1 MIREWV
7 PALGPA
13 LVLDL
18 QGVWV
23 LERAEES
30 ALDEASVQELSAPA
44 RAWLLLWNWLLES
57 LTPPVDPLETD
68 RAASPAVTLQQEI
81 LSAGWLPG

>member
-30 ALDEASVQELSAPA
+30 ALDEASVRELSAPA
-44 RAWLLLWNWLLES
+44 RAWLLLWNCLL
-57 LTPPVDPLETD
+57 P
-68 RAASPAVTLQQEI
+68 
-81 LSAGWLPG
+81 W